1 MPPVK
6 SGTARA
12 LKGSEGSWKRR
23 SPASAGNTP
32 GPLASLRQDRKN
44 AWPNS
49 ATTTLVRAQPRME
62 TTRIVDGTLYA
73 RSARPYAYDL
83 RVHDLGH
90 GHVEATAL
98 PRYGW
103 HEVDHLSPLARA
115 DYAVALTEAP
125 QLTPQELLDRAAA
138 NRERSTRRARTKVR
152 RLAKA
157 KGLTVLLTLT
167 YRENMV
173 DRERMA
179 RDFDAFVKRVRRAI
193 PGFEY
198 VCVFE
203 RQKRGAWHA
212 HIAVPRILSHYAHRG
227 TMVKSY
233 DLLRSMWRGIVGA
246 DNGNVDVSRNKRV
259 NRSSAKLAAYLSKY
273 IGKTFDQAERHVNSY
288 SASGRDLP
296 AAVIERVI
304 TGCQVEALNRLVD
317 LLSMELGGACQFH
330 QAWIDGGG
338 VYVCLSPPDGS

>member
-1 MPPVK
+1 
-6 SGTARA
+6 
-12 LKGSEGSWKRR
+12 
-23 SPASAGNTP
+23 
-32 GPLASLRQDRKN
+32 
-44 AWPNS
+44 
-49 ATTTLVRAQPRME
+49 ME
-62 TTRIVDGTLYA
+62 TRIVDGTLYA
-73 RSARPYAYDL
+73 RSAHPYAYDL

-103 HEVDHLSPLARA
+103 HEVEALSRLARA
-115 DYAVALTEAP
+115 DYADALTAAP
-125 QLTPQELLDRAAA
+125 PPSQQELLDRAAA
-138 NRERSTRRARTKVR
+138 NRDRATRRARTKVR

-157 KGLTVLLTLT
+157 KGLSVLLTLT

-179 RDFDAFVKRVRRAI
+179 RDFDAFCKRVRRVI

-212 HIAVPRILSHYAHRG
+212 HIAVPRILAHYTHRG
-227 TMVKSY
+227 ALVKSY

-259 NRSSAKLAAYLSKY
+259 NRSAAKLAAYLSKY
-273 IGKTFDQAERHVNSY
+273 IGKTFDQADRYVNSY
-288 SASGRDLP
+288 SASGRALP
-296 AAVIERVI
+296 EAVTLRTL
-304 TGCQVEALNRLVD
+304 TGCQVEAANRLVD
-317 LLSMELGGACQFH
+317 LLSTELGNPCEFH
-330 QAWIDGGG
+330 QAWIEGGG
-338 VYVCLSPPDGS
+338 VYICLSPPPR